1 MSLAKK
7 KNEKETGKRE
17 IPQKIFVFFVK
28 IFKVLLSHPLTLGID
43 ISDHS
48 IEVLGLDPEKNIKV
62 YGRAVLEDGIV
73 ENGNIK
79 DAKKLGEVFQK
90 TLENVK
96 PEPLKKKNNGRI
108 KAVFS
113 LPESRTFIKELEF
126 YSRHDLEENIK
137 KSIEKNIPL
146 VFESLYWDYIELDGN
161 VNGPEEKIRVLA
173 VAIPGD
179 VVDQY
184 VYFFWINGI
193 DPIAFDIEAASI
205 GRALLSPKK
214 QKESVAIVDIGA
226 RTSVIN
232 IFNQK
237 GNLAMSSSLLY
248 AGNYFTREISHELK
262 ISQNEAEKIKQEMGL
277 AKEPVAP
284 ILEKCLSFLIEE
296 IKDALGYYQGKFG
309 DEVGKIILAGGSTL
323 LPGIEEYF
331 QKNTKKSVEIGNSLL
346 NIKKTSLLPEKRAI
360 LFANVIGLAIRGISS
375 NPADS
380 GINLLLEKI
389 KRRQKT
395 LLSERKRFFLFVFI
409 FVISLLFLLL
419 TILFLA

>member
-90 TLENVK
+90 TLENIK